1 MIELAS
7 QISGAVSTKV
17 PSRPSK
23 TRSTARISP
32 ACPARAAP
40 LDVALGLLEW
50 LDTEKPGQMDTMKMI
65 FLCHVQSNKHE
76 QAIHTLDRML
86 ECSPGCGWA
95 EAAKER
101 LEQLP
106 GGSLTSG

>member
-1 MIELAS
+1 
-7 QISGAVSTKV
+7 
-17 PSRPSK
+17 
-23 TRSTARISP
+23 
-32 ACPARAAP
+32 
-40 LDVALGLLEW
+40 
-50 LDTEKPGQMDTMKMI
+50 MDTMKMI

-95 EAAKER
+95 EAAKEK